1 MYVVYSM
8 AWSTVHSMMV
18 AECCFLQVPRR
29 DDWLYA
35 GELLMGLK
43 YTPDECSIK
52 SDLLNDEAVAGHL
65 QVHIVEGAGFV
76 DEESRKP
83 FNTFVK
89 WWVANAEFV
98 VQIIS
103 TITGYLTNCCY
114 SELIPG
120 RISSKQTSPQHS
132 AYPTWA
138 KELCFS
144 GRW

>member
-1 MYVVYSM
+1 MVYSL
-8 AWSTVHSMMV
+8 VQPIVCPVMV
-18 AECCFLQVPRR
+18 AGCYSLQVPRR

-52 SDLLNDEAVAGHL
+52 SDLLNDEAVAGQL

-89 WWVANAEFV
+89 WCVD
-98 VQIIS
+98 
-103 TITGYLTNCCY
+103 
-114 SELIPG
+114 
-120 RISSKQTSPQHS
+120 
-132 AYPTWA
+132 
-138 KELCFS
+138 
-144 GRW
+144 

>member
-1 MYVVYSM
+1 M
-8 AWSTVHSMMV
+8 
-18 AECCFLQVPRR
+18 QVPRR

-43 YTPDECSIK
+43 YTPDECNIK
-52 SDLLNDEAVAGHL
+52 SDLLNEEALAGQL

-89 WWVANAEFV
+89 WYVTNALLL
-98 VQIIS
+98 VQIMS
-103 TITGYLTNCCY
+103 TQMCCFTNFCY

-120 RISSKQTSPQHS
+120 RVSSKQTSPQHS

-144 GRW
+144 GRWYSNPLYKLHGTCTQK

>member
-1 MYVVYSM
+1 
-8 AWSTVHSMMV
+8 MV
-18 AECCFLQVPRR
+18 AIAECYFVQVPRR

-52 SDLLNDEAVAGHL
+52 SDPLNDETLAGQL

-89 WWVANAEFV
+89 WYVTNV
-98 VQIIS
+98 IQIIS
-103 TITGYLTNCCY
+103 TLTCCFTNCCY

-120 RISSKQTSPQHS
+120 RVSSKQTSPQHS
-132 AYPTWA
+132 AYPTWT

-144 GRW
+144 GMW